1 MIMNERDLVKEVI
14 LEVFK
19 KCGYAD
25 TGHMTQRDFDYIST
39 EIEKKSG
46 ILISGT
52 TIKRLSLGDFSRLP
66 QVATLNA
73 IANYFDYKTWQDL
86 KASRPAIIR
95 PEKEIP
101 SPVARK
107 DGRGSLKNKLVY
119 FIASILLVIV
129 ILGLFLFKSKPSR
142 ISNAEKA
149 RFSCQRSTL
158 NDMPNTVI
166 FNYDIDQVKAD
177 SFFIQ
182 QSWDKNR
189 RKRIYRNTHTL
200 TDIYYE
206 PGYHIAKLIANDSII
221 KTIDVHI
228 PTDRWFFYVIDNI
241 ANYIPEYI
249 KTGRYINNGI
259 LGLSTQ
265 LVKEKN
271 IDITKDKLYQYTY
284 FPSEMTVKSNNFRL
298 KTRIRMN
305 EVRNSLCP
313 TITIELFCQGHF
325 IVMKTTNK
333 GCANKASLLLGQEI
347 KGNETDLTALTF
359 DVSQWTDVEVS
370 SINNIVSIYINNK
383 KVYSAPGF
391 DPVKYISGLA
401 FISNGLCEVD
411 NVELTG
417 LDGKIVYKNEF

>member
-1 MIMNERDLVKEVI
+1 MNERDLVKDVI
-14 LEVFK
+14 LKIFNK
-19 KCGYAD
+19 SGYTD
-25 TGHMTQRDFDYIST
+25 SGQMTQRDFDYISS

-52 TIKRLSLGDFSRLP
+52 TIKRLALGDFSRLP

-73 IANYFDYKTWQDL
+73 IANYFDYKTWQDFKTSRSTVIKPENEIPSSVTREDGYRFL
-86 KASRPAIIR
+86 KSKLLYFTAALLVVFVIFGFFIFKSRPA
-95 PEKEIP
+95 
-101 SPVARK
+101 S
-107 DGRGSLKNKLVY
+107 
-119 FIASILLVIV
+119 
-129 ILGLFLFKSKPSR
+129 

-149 RFSCQRSTL
+149 TFSCQRSTR
-158 NDMPNTVI
+158 NDIPNTVI
-166 FNYDIDQVKAD
+166 FTYDIDQVHAD

-189 RKRIYRNTHTL
+189 RRRIYKNTHTI

-206 PGYHIAKLIANDSII
+206 PGYHIARLIANDSII

-228 PTDRWFFYVIDNI
+228 PTDRWFFYAIDNM

-249 KTGRYINNGI
+249 KTNKYLNNGV
-259 LGLSTQ
+259 LGLSVQ
-265 LVKEKN
+265 QVKENN
-271 IDITKDKLYQYTY
+271 IDITKDKLYHYTY
-284 FPSEMTVKSNNFRL
+284 FPGTMTVKSNNFRL

-313 TITIELFCQGHF
+313 YITIELFCQGYF
-325 IVMKTTNK
+325 ILMKTTNK
-333 GCANKASLLLGQEI
+333 GCANKASLLLGREI

-359 DVSQWTDVEVS
+359 DISQWTDVEIVS
-370 SINNIVSIYINNK
+370 TNNIVSIYINNK
-383 KVYSAPGF
+383 AVFSAPGF
-391 DPVKYISGLA
+391 ERIKYISGFA

-417 LDGKIVYKNEF
+417 PDGKIVYKNEF

>member
-1 MIMNERDLVKEVI
+1 MNERGLVKDVI
-14 LEVFK
+14 LEVFN
-19 KCGYAD
+19 KCGYTD
-25 TGHMTQRDFDYIST
+25 TPHMTQRDYDYISS

-86 KASRPAIIR
+86 KTSRSAVIK

-101 SPVARK
+101 SSISRK
-107 DGRGSLKNKLVY
+107 GGSRHFKNKLVY
-119 FIASILLVIV
+119 FTVSIVVVIV
-129 ILGLFLFKSKPSR
+129 MFGFFLFRSGPAN

-149 RFSCQRSTL
+149 KFSSQRSTR

-166 FNYDIDQVKAD
+166 FHYDIDQVQAD
-177 SFFIQ
+177 SFFVQ

-189 RKRIYRNTHTL
+189 RKRIYKNTHTI

-206 PGYHIAKLIANDSII
+206 PGYHIARLIANDSII
-221 KTIDVHI
+221 RTIDVHI
-228 PTDRWFFYVIDNI
+228 PTDRWFFYAIDNI

-259 LGLSTQ
+259 LGISAQ
-265 LVKEKN
+265 QVKENN
-271 IDITKDKLYQYTY
+271 IDITKDKLYHYTW
-284 FPSEMTVKSNNFRL
+284 FPSEMTVKSNNYRL

-305 EVRNSLCP
+305 EVRNTLCP
-313 TITIELFCQGHF
+313 YITIELFCQGYF
-325 IVMKTTNK
+325 ILMKTTNK
-333 GCANKASLLLGQEI
+333 GCANRASLLLGREV

-359 DVSQWTDVEVS
+359 DVSQWTDVEIVS
-370 SINNIVSIYINNK
+370 TNNIVTIYINNK
-383 KVYSAPGF
+383 EVYSASSF
-391 DPVKYISGLA
+391 DQVKYISGLA

-417 LDGKIVYKNEF
+417 LDGKMVYKNEF